1 MFARLLFVP
10 SSISA
15 STSRSRQFQRQFL
28 QQSLK
33 RGKATRNP
41 LTPSTSSPSSN
52 ADSSL
57 ITTNNNKSTFL
68 TSLKAIP
75 VRFFSSNPGAEHRVK
90 DDYYSEDFLS
100 SLQRKNMLFKCK
112 MIEKQQIS
120 IPLPKF
126 LTNFIDYIRQL
137 QIKQQQE
144 QLQDHHSPYTS
155 SSSSSSPYDPSHHQ
169 HQHQSTTSVIKSQV
183 NDSLIKFIDKTKEK
197 YEVKENIKNHNKS
210 LIFPYSFSDLAGHGS
225 FLFLALSYLE
235 NDFLHLRLYAFS
247 GICLSII
254 FQYYREKPLWI
265 PIRWNS
271 IFLLINAVMILLLLK
286 EEDDARNIP
295 DEQKLLYKNI
305 FEQRGMKP
313 VDYLHLISVAKRFEF
328 KKGEKLV
335 DETKKNTRVYL
346 IKHGNCLVLKNGQK
360 VGNIKKHQFVGAMS
374 FLTWEASLAAA
385 EQLSQ
390 VSNKNN
396 NANKSPLHT
405 RREKVGPITS
415 LLLDIVPDDVEMT
428 FNNTSST
435 WKEEIST
442 EVPKSS
448 SVALLSNPLSSSS
461 AVPVE
466 VKSEAN
472 KTNADSSAD
481 YSALVWNYAV
491 NTWQSLY
498 SAANLAAES
507 ITTHDNNK
515 NTNTV
520 PPNQGLTINTS
531 FTTDATSSPNNPST
545 PTKSGSPTSAS
556 EEGHLGRADVVAE
569 EDCIVFSWKF
579 KDLHN
584 LIIQNPSLG
593 LVFERCLSE
602 DLNKKMST
610 SWDEEIKIRY
620 KQILLG
626 ALMDGEINKKEKK
639 ILEKFRLEYTIND
652 DDHENILKELDW
664 SLHDYDMGY
673 KGELRNEDV
682 EQVYIDILAKELD
695 DTKGLSAERKRFLRN
710 YRHQHDISS
719 DVHYAAL
726 KHLGWTL
733 DDYEVGKRLEDG
745 MIYID
750 EDVSAQPVSTGIIG
764 RRPILNWFKQ
774 QLQSSAVKKTNDNNI
789 SKSSDSVNDSNN
801 DSDNDSDSKRSMM
814 ADNPFIAHVVDVDH
828 LLDIDRQ

>member
-1 MFARLLFVP
+1 MFTRLLFVP

-28 QQSLK
+28 QQSQK
-33 RGKATRNP
+33 RGKVTRNP
-41 LTPSTSSPSSN
+41 LTPSTSRPSSN
-52 ADSSL
+52 TNTSI
-57 ITTNNNKSTFL
+57 ITTNNNKSSFL
-68 TSLKAIP
+68 RSLKAIP

-90 DDYYSEDFLS
+90 DDYYGEDFLS

-120 IPLPKF
+120 IPLPRF

-137 QIKQQQE
+137 QLKQQQE
-144 QLQDHHSPYTS
+144 QLQDDHSPYA
-155 SSSSSSPYDPSHHQ
+155 SSSSSSPYDQSHRQ
-169 HQHQSTTSVIKSQV
+169 NQHQSTTSVIKSQV

-197 YEVKENIKNHNKS
+197 YEVKENIKNQNKS

-295 DEQKLLYKNI
+295 DEQKLLYKNV

-396 NANKSPLHT
+396 NANSGNKSPLHT

-435 WKEEIST
+435 WKEETST
-442 EVPKSS
+442 EIAKPSSVVSLSNPPTSS
-448 SVALLSNPLSSSS
+448 SVA
-461 AVPVE
+461 VE

-472 KTNADSSAD
+472 KTNADSSVD
-481 YSALVWNYAV
+481 YSALAWNYAV
-491 NTWQSLY
+491 TTWQSLY

-507 ITTHDNNK
+507 IITHDDNNK
-515 NTNTV
+515 TTIAA
-520 PPNQGLTINTS
+520 PNQGLTINTS
-531 FTTDATSSPNNPST
+531 FITDVTTSPNNPST

-652 DDHENILKELDW
+652 DDHEKILKELDW

-673 KGELRNEDV
+673 KG
-682 EQVYIDILAKELD
+682 
-695 DTKGLSAERKRFLRN
+695 
-710 YRHQHDISS
+710 
-719 DVHYAAL
+719 
-726 KHLGWTL
+726 
-733 DDYEVGKRLEDG
+733 
-745 MIYID
+745 
-750 EDVSAQPVSTGIIG
+750 
-764 RRPILNWFKQ
+764 
-774 QLQSSAVKKTNDNNI
+774 
-789 SKSSDSVNDSNN
+789 
-801 DSDNDSDSKRSMM
+801 
-814 ADNPFIAHVVDVDH
+814 
-828 LLDIDRQ
+828 